1 MGNYYSLA
9 RLKGLA
15 TAITIMATM
24 TACSTGGGNPLGALD
39 SLTGDSKYAPEF
51 IKANII
57 ANKSTKASIREKFGA
72 PNSVRDNLGNNSSTW
87 SYDRRESGLNTIKKM
102 AIKYSNRYGSGTAA
116 SSVLQG
122 ESRVGDAQE
131 ILDDT
136 GTVTGSNAPGQKT
149 VINEIDIDFKGDVV
163 SSFRTY

>member
-1 MGNYYSLA
+1 
-9 RLKGLA
+9 
-15 TAITIMATM
+15 
-24 TACSTGGGNPLGALD
+24 
-39 SLTGDSKYAPEF
+39 
-51 IKANII
+51 
-57 ANKSTKASIREKFGA
+57 
-72 PNSVRDNLGNNSSTW
+72 
-87 SYDRRESGLNTIKKM
+87 M

>member
-15 TAITIMATM
+15 AAITIMATM
-24 TACSTGGGNPLGALD
+24 TACSTGGGDPFGAMD

-57 ANKSTKASIREKFGA
+57 ANKSTKASIRDKFGA
-72 PNSVRDNLGNNSSTW
+72 PYSVQDDVGDNSSRW
-87 SYDRRESGLNTIKKM
+87 HYDRRESKLNSLKKI
-102 AIKYSNRYGSGTAA
+102 AAKYSNRYGSGEMA
-116 SSVLQG
+116 SGLYAG

-131 ILDDT
+131 VLEDA
-136 GTVTGSNAPGQKT
+136 GSVTGSNAPGQKT
-149 VINEIDIDFKGDVV
+149 VITNIYIHFKGDVV
-163 SSFRTY
+163 SYFSTN

>member
-57 ANKSTKASIREKFGA
+57 ANKSTKASIREKI
-72 PNSVRDNLGNNSSTW
+72 
-87 SYDRRESGLNTIKKM
+87 RR
-102 AIKYSNRYGSGTAA
+102 A
-116 SSVLQG
+116 
-122 ESRVGDAQE
+122 
-131 ILDDT
+131 
-136 GTVTGSNAPGQKT
+136 
-149 VINEIDIDFKGDVV
+149 
-163 SSFRTY
+163 